1 MLPVL
6 SADELQRYKRHTMIQ
21 EVGEEGQRTLKAAS
35 VLVVGVGG
43 LGSPIALYLA
53 AAGVGRL
60 GLIDGDNV
68 DISNLQRQVL
78 YSTNQIGQ
86 SKAWQARQRLNA
98 LNPHIQIDAY
108 AETFNP
114 QNALQLADEY
124 DVLVDGSDNLY
135 TRYLINDAAV
145 LKDKPY
151 VYGSIYRFEGQVSVF
166 HARRGPC
173 YRCLFSTEP
182 PPGALPNPSEVG
194 VFGVLP
200 GTVGTIQAAEALK
213 LLLGIGAPLI
223 GRLLLYDA
231 LEMSVEVVSL
241 RKNDACPIC
250 GANSGFHRLEDD
262 PFLHLNQPK
271 K

>member
-1 MLPVL
+1 MMLPEL
-6 SADELQRYKRHTMIQ
+6 SADEIKRYKRHIMIQ
-21 EVGEEGQRTLKAAS
+21 EVGEEGQRKLKASSA
-35 VLVVGVGG
+35 LVVGVGG

-68 DISNLQRQVL
+68 DVSNLQRQVL
-78 YSTNQIGQ
+78 YSTDQIGK
-86 SKAWQARQRLNA
+86 SKTEQALQRLHA

-108 AETFNP
+108 ADTFNA
-114 QNALQLADEY
+114 QNALQLAGDY

-135 TRYLINDAAV
+135 TRYLLNDAAV

-166 HARRGPC
+166 HASHGPC

-182 PPGALPNPSEVG
+182 PPGVLPNPSEVG
-194 VFGVLP
+194 VFGMLP
-200 GTVGTIQAAEALK
+200 GTVGTMQAAETLK
-213 LLLGIGAPLI
+213 LLLGIGTSLI

-241 RKNDACPIC
+241 RKNGSCPIC
-250 GANSGFHRLEDD
+250 GVNSSFHRLEDD
-262 PFLHLNQPK
+262 PFLHLNKPD
-271 K
+271 